1 MDTSTRLDFL
11 LGRLRV
17 SQEEITP
24 EEQLAVLN
32 ELITLCKPVMRYLS
46 GFAEIRE
53 HTKHR
58 LIGGYGCREVSDGVV
73 TFTGKQTNLKTRC
86 LEVAD
91 ISHEAWSSGPQG
103 GCRYFSEHKLLLT
116 QDARWV
122 SWMTVYS
129 RSETHGH
136 GYTGRH
142 SAIYERADRSNFEE
156 LSVESLKD
164 FFNQFP
170 TLWLGVIVKLGDV
183 LRYTVNEKRRW
194 VSDIES
200 REGTL
205 REILS
210 RVAF

>member
-53 HTKHR
+53 CTKRR
-58 LIGGYGCREVSDGVV
+58 LIGGYSYREVPDSVV

-91 ISHEAWSSGPQG
+91 VIHEAWGSGPQG
-103 GCRYFSEHKLLLT
+103 GCRYFREHKLLLT

-122 SWMTVYS
+122 LWTTTYS

-142 SAIYERADRSNFEE
+142 SAIYEIANLSNFET

-170 TLWLGVIVKLGDV
+170 TLWVGVIVRLGDV
-183 LRYTVNEKRRW
+183 LRCTANEKRRW

-200 REGTL
+200 REVTL
-205 REILS
+205 RQILS